1 MTSVCLMS
9 LAGYAHLTDLHS
21 IGDLVPL
28 LTYLKNTHADI
39 QAKGAKVVTK
49 IVQNNP
55 RSQQLVMKANGLEP
69 LLCNF
74 TSDPDVT
81 VCTKALCNGMMQ
93 RALVLFFQMQDD
105 EVLWVCYEF
114 NNALKIGQAYQLCIL
129 FVLFFL

>member
-9 LAGYAHLTDLHS
+9 LAGYAHLTDFHS
-21 IGDLVPL
+21 IDGLVPL
-28 LTYLKNTHADI
+28 LGYLKNTNANI
-39 QAKGAKVVTK
+39 RAKAAEVVTT

-81 VCTKALCNGMMQ
+81 VRTKALCNGMMQ
-93 RALVLFFQMQDD
+93 RALV
-105 EVLWVCYEF
+105 
-114 NNALKIGQAYQLCIL
+114 
-129 FVLFFL
+129 FVLLDAR